1 MNDDGMP
8 VCLKIPIRYA
18 ISVINKYRFHSVVGD
33 ALKSSDW
40 QIEPTLLEWLVQH
53 APTAQIDYS
62 RGQPVV
68 NFDDERQA
76 FEFKMRWF

>member
-1 MNDDGMP
+1 
-8 VCLKIPIRYA
+8 
-18 ISVINKYRFHSVVGD
+18 VVGD